1 MPIKAAMALIMN
13 SAVRLPMLIRLEVKQ
28 SGSTT
33 ILMTNTMNGACK
45 IRLAIVSLS
54 FKIRRRLRCTST
66 VNWRQNFINFI
77 GCIAYP
83 PPALPRARPPPGG

>member
-45 IRLAIVSLS
+45 IRLAISELIV
-54 FKIRRRLRCTST
+54 
-66 VNWRQNFINFI
+66 
-77 GCIAYP
+77 
-83 PPALPRARPPPGG
+83 